1 MYRQVD
7 TGTWDDPWFA
17 ELEPDGKLLFL
28 YLLTNRRSTAAG
40 VFEITAR
47 AMAFETGLDTKR
59 VKAALDSVA
68 SRVSWWPEHQ
78 VVWVRNFLR
87 HQAVSPK
94 FYMSAWSEMRD
105 MPDDIRAEVGQ
116 VYPILTRDE
125 KPPEKKEDIEA
136 LLIPYPKGIDTVS
149 KPSRK
154 TSTRPSTRPVKAS
167 SLEGG
172 ADAPISPP
180 DTPQTDTPYA
190 LLEALC
196 EMQGQ
201 DVSVFPKRE
210 KDKQLAVAKRLVG
223 EGMTATDVSRMTQWL
238 MSQNWVTSGVDMF
251 LIEKQVGK
259 WNMAG
264 RPATARS
271 ISVAPVDDPDAP
283 IIPGPRGYT
292 PDQLRRLAEQERRRE
307 TA

>member
-40 VFEITAR
+40 VFEITIR

-59 VKAALDSVA
+59 VNTALESIS
-68 SRVSWWPEHQ
+68 SRVQWWPEYQ
-78 VVWVRNFLR
+78 TVWIKNFLR

-94 FYMSAWSEMRD
+94 FYMSAWSEMRE
-105 MPDDIRAEVGQ
+105 MPEAVRDSVGSI
-116 VYPILTRDE
+116 YPILTRNE
-125 KPPEKKEDIEA
+125 KPPDNKDDIEA

-149 KPSRK
+149 EPSRK
-154 TSTRPSTRPVKAS
+154 TSTSSRTSPVKAS

-172 ADAPISPP
+172 AVAPVSSPEP
-180 DTPQTDTPYA
+180 PSTDSPFA
-190 LLEALC
+190 LLESLC
-196 EMQGQ
+196 DMQGQ
-201 DVSVFPKRE
+201 NVSVFPKRE
-210 KDKQLAVAKRLVG
+210 KDKQLAVAKRLVSD
-223 EGMTATDVSRMTQWL
+223 GMTAQDIGRITQWL
-238 MSQNWVTSGVDMF
+238 MSQSWVTGGVDMF

-264 RPATARS
+264 RPVTVRS
-271 ISVAPVDDPDAP
+271 TVAVHDPDAP
-283 IIPGPRGYT
+283 IVAGPRGYT
-292 PDQLRRLAEQERRRE
+292 SDQLRRLAEQERRHE